1 MNKHLLLLLALLGCV
16 CPAYAQTP
24 AVPKIVSNGFDAYK
38 QSGAA
43 SAVDA
48 WFTGSPL
55 ANAPT
60 NKTNY
65 VAFITGQETT
75 NGKFLGYESV
85 GTVTMSPSIKYCYVV
100 FLYEKGFF
108 YNWFEVY
115 TTGGTDII
123 TSYSSNTTAS
133 AILPASFF
141 TKDKTKTTAKTT
153 P

>member
-1 MNKHLLLLLALLGCV
+1 M
-16 CPAYAQTP
+16 
-24 AVPKIVSNGFDAYK
+24 
-38 QSGAA
+38 
-43 SAVDA
+43 
-48 WFTGSPL
+48 

-65 VAFITGQETT
+65 VAFTTGQETA
-75 NGKFLGYESV
+75 NGKFLGYEPV
-85 GTVTMSPSIKYCYVV
+85 GTVTISPSIKYCYVV

-115 TTGGTDII
+115 TTGGKDII
-123 TSYSSNTTAS
+123 TSYSSNTIAN

-141 TKDKTKTTAKTT
+141 IKDKNKTTTKTT